1 MIKTEID
8 QKSIREFRRLLGKFE
23 KQTGIAVEEAII
35 DMAKSTARRLTH
47 TVQPYGTSSKVGE
60 KFTESVEA
68 QIDRAW
74 YGANVGAFD
83 SSSMA
88 AAHKDARNSN
98 GVVPKRRFRTF
109 KNFQIKISVSE
120 KEQYKRQKIKNV
132 GIAKAGW
139 VSAGESTISV
149 FSKTKSG
156 KQKILS
162 GIAKWIRR
170 HVKPA
175 LGSSKITRKGISTT
189 VDLTNKVTYIAKL
202 QSESDQNVAINQ
214 GRRNGIARI
223 KHILKRLEKT
233 I

>member
-1 MIKTEID
+1 MVKVEID
-8 QKSIREFRRLLGKFE
+8 QRSVRDFKKLLKQFE
-23 KQTGIAVEEAII
+23 RATGTAVEEGII
-35 DMAKSTARRLTH
+35 DMAKSTSRRLAH
-47 TVQPYGTSSKVGE
+47 TVQPYGTSSNVGQ

-74 YGANVGAFD
+74 YGANVGAFN

-88 AAHKDARNSN
+88 AAHKDARNSK

-109 KNFQIKISVSE
+109 KKFEMKISVSE
-120 KEQYKRQKIKNV
+120 KEQYKRQKVKNV

-139 VSAGESTISV
+139 VAAGESTISIL
-149 FSKTKSG
+149 SKTKSG

-170 HVKPA
+170 HVKSS
-175 LGSSKITRKGISTT
+175 LGSSKTTRKGISTT
-189 VDLTNKVTYIAKL
+189 VDLTNKVSYISKL
-202 QSESDQNVAINQ
+202 QSQSDQNTAINQ

-223 KHILKRLEKT
+223 RHILNRINKT